1 LPALRSC
8 FGLGF
13 LLLAL
18 VACPATDPTIGLS
31 TGTSQSLLDYNAFVC
46 DAMPT
51 LIRRCSYL
59 ACHGNVDHGFRVYAP
74 GKLRVGDPTT
84 REGRDAP
91 LTADEIDSKFQ
102 SAVGMTRAA
111 NATERDQANAGKI
124 PLLEKPLAARFGGAE
139 HHGVAVFPVYP
150 KVAPEDDP
158 EWLLLVNW
166 VGGSKEASP
175 PPKACADFF
184 AALGAPPR

>member
-1 LPALRSC
+1 VRSDPI
-8 FGLGF
+8 
-13 LLLAL
+13 LLVLAL
-18 VACPATDPTIGLS
+18 SSAGCPSLDQSKGLQKVPAA
-31 TGTSQSLLDYNAFVC
+31 QSYDYNAFVC

-91 LTADEIDSKFQ
+91 LTADEIDRNFQ